1 MRIYEWLSVLF
12 FSLFIALAWLRPV
25 TGRRRRNATLIGAV
39 GIALSLLAPF
49 AQRALFF
56 FLPFAR
62 DLLPAPLMVLAYW
75 QTGCLF
81 GPSNERLQTSLETV
95 DRKLFG
101 TVLGYCHE
109 QLAHNWIMSYLELAY
124 LFCYLMIPLGVGL
137 LYLMKMPLSVQQYWS
152 VVLPASYLCYAS
164 TAFFQTMPPR
174 LSLRDP
180 HYGLR
185 PNKIRV
191 LNLFIVKTASI
202 RLNTFPS
209 AHVAVSVAAGLV
221 LLRLAPLAGI
231 IYLWLS
237 LSIAVGAVVGRYHY
251 ALDAF
256 TGAAL
261 AATIFLLMTIYYR

>member
-1 MRIYEWLSVLF
+1 
-12 FSLFIALAWLRPV
+12 
-25 TGRRRRNATLIGAV
+25 
-39 GIALSLLAPF
+39 
-49 AQRALFF
+49 
-56 FLPFAR
+56 
-62 DLLPAPLMVLAYW
+62 
-75 QTGCLF
+75 
-81 GPSNERLQTSLETV
+81 
-95 DRKLFG
+95 
-101 TVLGYCHE
+101 
-109 QLAHNWIMSYLELAY
+109 
-124 LFCYLMIPLGVGL
+124 
-137 LYLMKMPLSVQQYWS
+137 
-152 VVLPASYLCYAS
+152 
-164 TAFFQTMPPR
+164 
-174 LSLRDP
+174 
-180 HYGLR
+180 
-185 PNKIRV
+185 V